1 MKYITIPKED
11 VIDEVAK
18 DNDVYMVDRKEEF
31 VEYVNGMSFRNV
43 VVIIKDG
50 DPENRY
56 EFYKAV
62 DE

>member
-1 MKYITIPKED
+1 MFKWLGIYLI
-11 VIDEVAK
+11 
-18 DNDVYMVDRKEEF
+18 DRKDEF
-31 VEYVNGMSFRNV
+31 VERVNDMSFRNA

>member
-1 MKYITIPKED
+1 MKYIIIPKEA

-18 DNDVYMVDRKEEF
+18 DSDVYMVDRKEEF

-62 DE
+62 YE